1 MCNLYLDLWD
11 RQGVASFPWFAL
23 TASTLH
29 TETLEDRILLFLPT
43 LSLVV
48 IIFDDP
54 TAPTA
59 FSIVTLVVINE
70 IVPTVDD
77 K

>member
-1 MCNLYLDLWD
+1 M
-11 RQGVASFPWFAL
+11 
-23 TASTLH
+23 
-29 TETLEDRILLFLPT
+29 LLFLGLPSQHR
-43 LSLVV
+43 LSILRPWRIGSYCVLVV

-59 FSIVTLVVINE
+59 FSIVTLVVIIE